1 MNQICK
7 KQKRTRDRNRK
18 KALTAKI
25 LSLLLL
31 FTLVL
36 PAFTA
41 CSGSNGSNHL
51 AGDRITIVTTI
62 FPEYDWVMNIL
73 GDNPANIEVKL
84 LLDSGV
90 DLHSYEPSVE
100 DILSITRSDIFI
112 YVGGESD
119 EWADDIVKN
128 AQNADITVISLM
140 DSLGGYVKEEELV
153 EGMEGEDEEG
163 EEGEEPEYDE
173 HVWLSLRNAK
183 ILTAAI
189 EKAVEEKDPANAAT
203 YKSNL
208 EKYTEKLDFLDSE
221 YKTAVDFAP
230 YYTLVFADR
239 FPFRYLVDDYNL
251 DYYAAFVGCSAE
263 SEASFETIRFL
274 ADKIDEL
281 DLPAVLTI
289 EGGNHKIAETVLSQT
304 SKKDCEILSLN
315 SMQSTTMADVNN
327 GTDYIKIMTENLNT
341 IKKALGSDSLNPYD
355 ANSTT
360 AMLSGAPDPEV
371 ELPEITSSV
380 EGIDIDLPSM
390 SSTIVYAQVY
400 DMISKPDKYI
410 GKTVR
415 MTGTFGDYYDTS
427 TGNHYYGC
435 IVKDATACCAQGIE
449 FVPVSDYKYPDDY
462 PEVGSEITITGTFS
476 TYYEGDDIYCTLK
489 DSVFE

>member
-1 MNQICK
+1 MNH
-7 KQKRTRDRNRK
+7 NRK
-18 KALTAKI
+18 NRKNRPITKLFP
-25 LSLLLL
+25 LLLIL
-31 FTLVL
+31 ILIL
-36 PAFTA
+36 PLFTA
-41 CSGSNGSNHL
+41 CSGSNGKNHL
-51 AGDRITIVTTI
+51 SSNNIKIVTTI

-73 GDNPANIEVKL
+73 GDNPANVEVTL
-84 LLDSGV
+84 LLDAGV

-100 DILSITRSDIFI
+100 DILEVTRSDIFI
-112 YVGGESD
+112 YIGGESD
-119 EWADDIVKN
+119 EWAEDIVKN
-128 AQNADITVISLM
+128 AQNADITVISLI
-140 DSLGGYVKEEELV
+140 DSLGGYVKEEEIV
-153 EGMEGEDEEG
+153 EGMEGEEEG
-163 EEGEEPEYDE
+163 EEEEGEEPEYDE
-173 HVWLSLRNAK
+173 HVWLSLKNAK

-189 EKAVEEKDPANAAT
+189 EKAIEEKDPQNAAT
-203 YKSNL
+203 YQANL
-208 EKYTEKLDFLDSE
+208 KKYTEKLDFLDSE

-289 EGGNHKIAETVLSQT
+289 EGNNQKIAETVLSQT
-304 SKKDCEILSLN
+304 SKKDCEILSVN
-315 SMQSTTMADVNN
+315 SMQSVTMDDVNK
-327 GTDYIKIMTENLNT
+327 GADYIKIMNENLGV
-341 IKKALGSDSLNPYD
+341 IKKALGNDNLNPYD

-360 AMLSGAPDPEV
+360 AMLSNAPDPEV
-371 ELPEITSSV
+371 ELPDITSTV
-380 EGIDIDLPSM
+380 EGIDVDLPSM

-415 MTGTFGDYYDTS
+415 MSGTFGDYYDAT

-462 PEVGSEITITGTFS
+462 PEVGSEITVVGTFS
-476 TYYEGDDIYCTLK
+476 TYYEGEDIYCTLK
-489 DSVFE
+489 DSMFEIY